1 MTQRK
6 KLKNKI
12 SKKRRHKGGTLMSK
26 QGDLINT
33 HLMPSKKKKETTGQE
48 IFMYNGTIYQLNSTT
63 FGFLKQVFNKSNDKW
78 FKFIIFNNDGEDYI
92 YIINGGQIN
101 KHSVCMLMGLLDVT
115 KDTTEYEDLRMQVK
129 ALINFKMDNNP
140 FDIFSNTLLREELEL
155 LIQNIDAL
163 IEENIPNMPVIAAGS
178 GTVNDDDT
186 ICINNKSGHY
196 KPNET
201 SMEIARDMFMQK
213 TGASVYI
220 TEKADKNLLRE
231 KYGDDYENYSGICL

>member
-1 MTQRK
+1 
-6 KLKNKI
+6 
-12 SKKRRHKGGTLMSK
+12 MS
-26 QGDLINT
+26 
-33 HLMPSKKKKETTGQE
+33 SKKKKETTGQE

-78 FKFIIFNNDGEDYI
+78 FKFVIFNNDGEDYI